1 MKTRPPR
8 SGLRSGPRAEERE
21 RIMRVVVVDYGS
33 GNLHSAL
40 KALERAGRDAG
51 LSLEVGLAASGE
63 EIAAADRILLPG
75 VGAFRACKEGL
86 DARPGVTEALEE
98 AALKRGK
105 PFLGVC
111 VGMQL
116 LAERGLEFGAH
127 PGLGWLG
134 GEVRR
139 LTPADPALKI
149 PHMGWNA
156 LEILQPHPLFEGLA
170 PGSQAYFVHSYHLV
184 PARAEDLAARADY
197 GGPVTAAVA
206 RGNVAGVQFHPEKS
220 QAVGLRLLANF
231 LNWRP

>member
-1 MKTRPPR
+1 M
-8 SGLRSGPRAEERE
+8 RA
-21 RIMRVVVVDYGS
+21 VVVDYGS

-51 LSLEVGLAASGE
+51 RALEVGLAATGE

-86 DARPGVTEALEE
+86 AARSGVTEALEE
-98 AALKRGK
+98 AVFKRGK

-116 LAERGLEFGAH
+116 LAEKGLEFGEH
-127 PGLGWLG
+127 PGLNWLG
-134 GEVRR
+134 GAVRL
-139 LTPADPALKI
+139 LTPSDPTLKI

-156 LEILQPHPLFEGLA
+156 LNLLRPHPLFEGMA
-170 PGSQAYFVHSYHLV
+170 PESQAYFVHSYHLV
-184 PARAEDLAARADY
+184 PERAEDVLAEADY
-197 GGPVTAAVA
+197 GGPVTAAVG
-206 RGNVAGVQFHPEKS
+206 RGNIAGVQFHPEKS